1 MKKIKIKKVDYLL
14 FKNKVNNRKA
24 GEIADDS
31 KLLKRSA
38 KAGRRSMLYI
48 KDEIQTTNI
57 EI

>member
-1 MKKIKIKKVDYLL
+1 MKKIKIKKVDDLL

-24 GEIADDS
+24 GETADDS
-31 KLLKRSA
+31 KLLKRSE
-38 KAGRRSMLYI
+38 KAGRRSMLYK